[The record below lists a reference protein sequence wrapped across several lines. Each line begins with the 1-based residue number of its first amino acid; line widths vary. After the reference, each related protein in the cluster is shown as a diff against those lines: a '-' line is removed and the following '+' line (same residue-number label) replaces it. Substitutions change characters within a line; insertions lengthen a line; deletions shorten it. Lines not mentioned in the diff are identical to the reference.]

1 MANPDKPRG
10 FTPIKHTSGA
20 PWTGQVR
27 AIGVTDGADMFIGDF
42 LSLTLGLAAVAA
54 SDDATL
60 LGVAVGFGKKTEF
73 QKNIATAF
81 NPDNLG
87 TLYYD
92 DSASTHTDWVVYY
105 VPARDMIFEVQT
117 AVDLSASVPGST
129 CDLEA
134 TAGNTATGRSLQ
146 EVTTSSNADFII
158 VERPEYPDNDPTLIN
173 ERLWV
178 QAVQTETVF
187 D

>member
-10 FTPIKHTSGA
+10 FTPIKYTSGA
-20 PWTGQVR
+20 PWTGQCR
-27 AIGVTDGADMFIGDF
+27 AAPCGDGEDIFLGDF
-42 LSLTLGLAAVAA
+42 VSLVSGLVLPADT
-54 SDDATL
+54 DDATL

-73 QKNIATAF
+73 QKNAAVAV

-92 DSASTHTDWVVYY
+92 DSANTHTDWLVYY
-105 VPARDMIFEVQT
+105 VPARDMIYEVQT
-117 AVDLSASVPGST
+117 AVDLSASTLGAT
-129 CDLEA
+129 CDLLG
-134 TAGNTATGRSLQ
+134 TGGNTATGRSQQ

>member
-10 FTPIKHTSGA
+10 FTPIKHISGA

-42 LSLTLGLAAVAA
+42 LSLTSGLAAVAA
-54 SDDATL
+54 TDDATL

-73 QKNIATAF
+73 QKNIATAI

-105 VPARDMIFEVQT
+105 VPAQDMVFEAQT
-117 AVDLSASVPGST
+117 AADLSAVLVGGN
-129 CDLEA
+129 CDILA
-134 TAGNTATGRSLQ
+134 TAGSTVTGRSQQ
-146 EVTTSSNADFII
+146 EVTTSTNADFTI
-158 VERPEYPDNDPTLIN
+158 VERPEYPDNDPSLVN

-178 QAVQTETVF
+178 MATRAETAL
-187 D
+187 